1 MGTAYICMQKG
12 GLLLFDFNKKDSVC
26 VCVCVCVC
34 VRACVRACVC
44 VCVCVHASVCSCL
57 NVSISHAQ
65 EHITCM
71 HAGNV
76 TGVTLWRQ
84 VCGLF

>member
-12 GLLLFDFNKKDSVC
+12 GLLLLDLNKKDSVC
-26 VCVCVCVC
+26 V
-34 VRACVRACVC
+34 CVC

-57 NVSISHAQ
+57 NVSIPHAQ

-71 HAGNV
+71 HAGNI